1 MLYFG
6 SNAIFKQKK
15 KRIIVPKC
23 LFIIVDLEQN
33 KNKKN
38 FPNDNGF
45 DQSINLIFD
54 KINIL
59 SFDISKE
66 SKIKKKITRPN

>member
-1 MLYFG
+1 MQYL
-6 SNAIFKQKK
+6 NKK

-66 SKIKKKITRPN
+66 SKIKKKSQDQIDTNNT